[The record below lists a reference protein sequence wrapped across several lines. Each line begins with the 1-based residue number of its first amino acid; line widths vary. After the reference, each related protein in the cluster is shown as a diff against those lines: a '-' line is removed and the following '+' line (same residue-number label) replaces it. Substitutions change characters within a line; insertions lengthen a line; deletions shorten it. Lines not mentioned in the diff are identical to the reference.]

1 METGQ
6 LPVQSRRENINV
18 SQSINVFA
26 QYESTKFQ
34 WSPSYIYSQS
44 FWVNCKRVEIERK
57 RNDQSNA
64 KHHHSSCAYII
75 SHIMNAYSTITQPP
89 VTHTH
94 LQHAIVRSHM
104 QYCELLIGQPR
115 SSQEPEISLA
125 PRGDEIPSPSPALPP
140 DGECHARRVLHTVLG
155 GAPSAT
161 LTAGHPHHQQPPCDW
176 PLLLAHDEERH
187 ALLPRRLHYRRPP
200 LLPLHQGKLDTYLY
214 NQDASKALFFFLVN
228 ARVFSI
234 HVRTRWNLL
243 YISTKFK
250 FVKYCKICKFQLGAE
265 TSLEQLGLIPPKP
278 PCIFWKKN
286 QYLC

>member
-115 SSQEPEISLA
+115 SKPGARNLSGASWWWDTLPLA
-125 PRGDEIPSPSPALPP
+125 GSSAGRRVPCTPRSAHSTRRCPFRHPYRRSSTSPAAAMWLTSSSGPWRGATRLASSPPPLSPAPSPSPPP
-140 DGECHARRVLHTVLG
+140 RKAR
-155 GAPSAT
+155 
-161 LTAGHPHHQQPPCDW
+161 
-176 PLLLAHDEERH
+176 
-187 ALLPRRLHYRRPP
+187 
-200 LLPLHQGKLDTYLY
+200 
-214 NQDASKALFFFLVN
+214 
-228 ARVFSI
+228 
-234 HVRTRWNLL
+234 HVP
-243 YISTKFK
+243 I
-250 FVKYCKICKFQLGAE
+250 
-265 TSLEQLGLIPPKP
+265 
-278 PCIFWKKN
+278 
-286 QYLC
+286 